1 MNSDSM
7 LIRKNNTGIII
18 IPLFFVLVIFGGM
31 LFAMVLFSGM
41 SLEQIFQRFFIEKFP
56 IMFGSGELY
65 KASIFENILLFIIIL
80 TTGITIFYI
89 SERIEVKEGQIIYSK
104 LLEKPQKIE
113 IKNIATVLYTKSFD
127 EIDYLYFYNK
137 ERTLVLIINSVALYK
152 NKDIEKL
159 LIYLNNENKRIQFE
173 DCEKFIVNG

>member
-1 MNSDSM
+1 
-7 LIRKNNTGIII
+7 
-18 IPLFFVLVIFGGM
+18 M

-41 SLEQIFQRFFIEKFP
+41 SLEQIFQRFYVEKFQ
-56 IMFGSGELY
+56 IKFGSGELY

-137 ERTLVLIINSVALYK
+137 ERTEKILKQLDKDAAEFSAELSNLQNAVKEKDKVLK
-152 NKDIEKL
+152 EKEKL
-159 LIYLNNENKRIQFE
+159 PKFLVKNQTGVVMGGGNGRTKVKNIKEN
-173 DCEKFIVNG
+173 